1 MTQLRQGSE
10 EHAREMTVPVEYD
23 AAREALAARC
33 PAPRR
38 SQIDDTLYRRA
49 DGALARLRRQDTV
62 TRLSCTKPDLGL
74 PDAPETIV
82 LDGQASR
89 RLLELLGF
97 EAADR
102 VRFIRETWRD
112 CQFLLHLDRVEGLGD
127 YLTVQAEQGAYPSKV
142 YRRLALKRLKA
153 MGIQPS
159 WTGVDSPGAVPY
171 TASITRAA
179 SAPS

>member
-1 MTQLRQGSE
+1 MT
-10 EHAREMTVPVEYD
+10 RELTVPVDYA
-23 AAREALAARC
+23 AAREILAARC

-38 SQIDDTLYRRA
+38 SQIDDTLYRRP

-62 TRLSCTKPDLGL
+62 TRLSCTRPDIGL

-82 LDGQASR
+82 LDHQASR

-102 VRFIRETWRD
+102 VRYVRETWRS
-112 CQFLLHLDRVEGLGD
+112 CQYLLHLDRVEGLGD
-127 YLTVQAEQGAYPSKV
+127 YVTVQAEQGLYPPKI
-142 YRRLALKRLKA
+142 YRRLALKQLKS
-153 MGIQPS
+153 MGIQPV
-159 WTGVDSPGAVPY
+159 WAGIDSPQAVPY

>member
-1 MTQLRQGSE
+1 MT
-10 EHAREMTVPVEYD
+10 RELTVPVAYVET
-23 AAREALAARC
+23 REILASQC
-33 PAPRR
+33 PAPKR
-38 SQIDDTLYRRA
+38 SQIDDTLYRRQ

-62 TRLSCTKPDLGL
+62 TRLSCTRPDLGV

-82 LDGQASR
+82 LDLQASR

-102 VRFIRETWRD
+102 VRFVRETWRS
-112 CQFLLHLDRVEGLGD
+112 CQYLLHLDRVEGLGD
-127 YLTVQAEQGAYPSKV
+127 FMTVEAERGAYPPKV
-142 YRRLALKRLKA
+142 YRRLALKQLKS
-153 MGIQPS
+153 MGIRAI
-159 WTGVDSPGAVPY
+159 WDGVDSPEAVPY

>member
-1 MTQLRQGSE
+1 MSALRQAPQAS
-10 EHAREMTVPVEYD
+10 REMTVPVDYA

-33 PAPRR
+33 PSPRR
-38 SQIDDTLYRRA
+38 SQIDDVLYRRA

-62 TRLSCTKPDLGL
+62 TRLSCSRPDIGL

-97 EAADR
+97 EAVDR
-102 VRFIRETWRD
+102 VRYVRETWRS
-112 CQFLLHLDRVEGLGD
+112 CQYLIHLDRVEGLGD
-127 YLTVQAEQGAYPSKV
+127 FITVQAEQGSYPSKIF
-142 YRRLALKRLKA
+142 RRLALKQLRT
-153 MGIQPS
+153 MGISPS
-159 WTGVDSPGAVPY
+159 WAGVDSPQAVPY

-179 SAPS
+179 SAAS

>member
-1 MTQLRQGSE
+1 
-10 EHAREMTVPVEYD
+10 MTVPVDYA
-23 AAREALAARC
+23 AAREALASRC
-33 PAPRR
+33 PAPKR
-38 SQIDDTLYRRA
+38 SQIDDTLYRRP

-82 LDGQASR
+82 LDYQASR

-102 VRFIRETWRD
+102 VRFVRETWRSS
-112 CQFLLHLDRVEGLGD
+112 QYMLHLDRVEELGD
-127 YLTVQAEQGAYPSKV
+127 YITVQAEQGAYPPKI
-142 YRRLALKRLKA
+142 YRKLALKQLRS
-153 MGIQPS
+153 MGILVARG
-159 WTGVDSPGAVPY
+159 GVDSPEAVPY